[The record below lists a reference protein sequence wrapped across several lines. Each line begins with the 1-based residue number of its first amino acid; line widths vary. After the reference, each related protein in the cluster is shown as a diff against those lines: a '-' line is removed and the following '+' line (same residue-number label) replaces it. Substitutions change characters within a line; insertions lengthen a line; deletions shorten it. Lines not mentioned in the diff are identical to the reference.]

1 MWGGLQGTWGH
12 LELWHWDCI
21 PAEIR
26 DQTEPLQHPDPA
38 LGFMAACG
46 NNRGGNVVESPE
58 CVFVS
63 CSRGASHRGGWQRD
77 KVKCLGLA
85 PLGPLPS
92 LNLRDRAVLKHSWGF
107 PRVISVKNVLIV

>member
-1 MWGGLQGTWGH
+1 MGWPAGHVGTPRVVALGLH
-12 LELWHWDCI
+12 PC
-21 PAEIR
+21 R
-26 DQTEPLQHPDPA
+26 DKGPNRATAASRPG